1 MKKFIRLK
9 ISYLFTNF
17 SSHGMYDV
25 NKEVE
30 EENRYEEKVK
40 DEDEKNM
47 VLDV

>member
-1 MKKFIRLK
+1 
-9 ISYLFTNF
+9 
-17 SSHGMYDV
+17 MYEE

-30 EENRYEEKVK
+30 EENRYEENVK